1 MMESTEASIAVFNR
15 TLRRLRLVTLL
26 TLVIAAIALA
36 IAVKGRGPQAEVRAR
51 AFVLVDDS
59 GQVLARLAKVRDG
72 PLLVLHARRAAADVL
87 IGSIVDDTGI
97 AITLDGQARMNLLT
111 GRDGSPSLGISDAKG
126 TNRILMGLDKK
137 DAPLLAMRRENGSP
151 ALIALARDPM
161 LQFLDEQNKVA
172 LSLPTQEST
181 RGASRRK

>member
-1 MMESTEASIAVFNR
+1 MESTEASIAVLNQ

-59 GQVLARLAKVRDG
+59 GEVLARLAKVKDG
-72 PLLVLHARRAAADVL
+72 PVLVLHARRAGADVL
-87 IGSIVDDTGI
+87 IGSIVDDAGI
-97 AITLDGQARMNLLT
+97 GITVDGRTRINLLT
-111 GRDGSPSLGISDAKG
+111 GRDGFPSLGISDAKG
-126 TNRILMGLDKK
+126 GNRLLIGLDKK
-137 DAPLLAMRRENGSP
+137 DAPTLMLRRENGSP
-151 ALIALARDPM
+151 ALIARARDPM

-172 LSLPTQEST
+172 LSLPTQETT
-181 RGASRRK
+181 RAASQRK

>member
-26 TLVIAAIALA
+26 TLVIATIALA

-59 GQVLARLAKVRDG
+59 GEVLARLVKVKDG
-72 PLLVLHARRAAADVL
+72 PVLVLHARRAGADVL
-87 IGSIVDDTGI
+87 IGSIADDAGI
-97 AITLDGQARMNLLT
+97 GINVDGQPRMNLAA
-111 GRDGSPSLGISDAKG
+111 GRDGFPSLGITDAKG
-126 TNRILMGLDKK
+126 RNRVLIGLDRK
-137 DAPLLAMRRENGSP
+137 DAPSLMLRRENGSP
-151 ALIALARDPM
+151 ALIARASDPM

-172 LSLPTQEST
+172 LSLRTQET
-181 RGASRRK
+181 TKPASRRK